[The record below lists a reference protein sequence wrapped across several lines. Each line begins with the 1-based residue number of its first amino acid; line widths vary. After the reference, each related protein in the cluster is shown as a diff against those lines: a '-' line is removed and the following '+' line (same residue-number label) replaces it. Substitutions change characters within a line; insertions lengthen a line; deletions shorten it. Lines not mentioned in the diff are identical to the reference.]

1 MKVMKVMKAKNSR
14 RIAAVA
20 LLVTLCCP
28 FKTWAEDHPHTSSA
42 PVPQA
47 AATSIKEY
55 KVATPYAFVF
65 GIAVDS
71 RGRVWF
77 TEQAGNKIGY
87 LDTASGKIEEFLIP
101 AARGIAEKAG
111 GDKSFSVSDIGSPT
125 AIAIA
130 SDGTVWF
137 VQRYGNVL
145 SRFEPATKEFQT
157 FAIPTAQSA
166 PHGIAVAKD
175 GSIWFTER
183 NGNKI
188 GRLDPVS
195 KAVKEY
201 PVPTQNSQPAGIA
214 LDGNGNVWFAESD
227 GNAIGSLDPVSGKIT
242 EYPLLT
248 PFANPSEVVV
258 DGKGNVWFT
267 QLNANSLGMLRANSG
282 IFDQATIPTFASVPM
297 GIALDT
303 KGRVW
308 FTQTRGNKIASFD
321 PTVPLFREYTIPT
334 TNSLPASIA
343 LDAAGNVWFTEND
356 RDANKIAMLP
366 AAEAAAP
373 EAKQEGAAAAST
385 DEHKSPKVELFIIGA
400 GILAVLISLLVFK
413 KFGRHEK

>member
-1 MKVMKVMKAKNSR
+1 MKARNSQI
-14 RIAAVA
+14 IATAVLSLA
-20 LLVTLCCP
+20 VLGP
-28 FKTWAEDHPHTSSA
+28 AWAGWAWSEDHPHTSAA
-42 PVPQA
+42 PVPQTA
-47 AATSIKEY
+47 KTTIKEF
-55 KVATPYAFVF
+55 KVATPYSFPF

-71 RGRVWF
+71 RGKVWF
-77 TEQAGNKIGY
+77 TEQAGNKIGF
-87 LDTASGKIEEFLIP
+87 LDPVTGKIEELLIP
-101 AARGIAEKAG
+101 AAKGIDEKAK

-125 AIAIA
+125 AITIA
-130 SDGTVWF
+130 PDDSVWF

-145 SRFEPATKEFQT
+145 SRLDPATKEFQT

-166 PHGIAVAKD
+166 PHGVAVAKD

-188 GRLDPVS
+188 GHFDPVK
-195 KAVKEY
+195 KAFKEY
-201 PVPTQNSQPAGIA
+201 PVPAKNGQPAGIA
-214 LDGNGNVWFAESD
+214 LDGAGSVWFAESG
-227 GNAIGSLDPVSGKIT
+227 GNAIGKLDPASGNIT

-248 PFANPSEVVV
+248 PFANPSEVIV
-258 DGKGNVWFT
+258 DSKGNVWFT

-297 GIALDT
+297 GITLDK

-321 PTVPLFREYTIPT
+321 STVPIFREYDIPT
-334 TNSLPASIA
+334 PNSLPTSIA

-356 RDANKIAMLP
+356 RDANRIAMLP
-366 AAEAAAP
+366 AAEAAAVEAGQQGAEAPAP
-373 EAKQEGAAAAST
+373 EGY
-385 DEHKSPKVELFIIGA
+385 KSRKVELFIIGA
-400 GILAVLISLLVFK
+400 GILVVLLSLVLFK

>member
-1 MKVMKVMKAKNSR
+1 MKAINSLP
-14 RIAAVA
+14 IAAIALVVA
-20 LLVTLCCP
+20 LSGSCR
-28 FKTWAEDHPHTSSA
+28 TWAEDHPHATPIPAS
-42 PVPQA
+42 QA
-47 AATSIKEY
+47 ATAGIKEFR
-55 KVATPYAFVF
+55 VPTPYSFPF
-65 GIAVDS
+65 GLAIDS
-71 RGRVWF
+71 KGKVWF

-87 LDTASGKIEEFLIP
+87 LDPATGKIEELLIP
-101 AARGIAEKAG
+101 AAKGIAEKAR

-130 SDGTVWF
+130 PDDTVWF

-145 SRFEPATKEFQT
+145 SRLDPATKEFQT

-166 PHGIAVAKD
+166 PHGLVLAKD
-175 GSIWFTER
+175 GSVWFTER

-188 GRLDPVS
+188 GYFDPVK
-195 KAVKEY
+195 KAFKEY
-201 PVPTQNSQPAGIA
+201 PVPAKNGQPAGIA
-214 LDGNGNVWFAESD
+214 LDGNGNVWFAESE
-227 GNAIGSLDPVSGKIT
+227 GNAIGKLDPVSGRIT

-258 DGKGNVWFT
+258 DDKGNVWFT

-297 GIALDT
+297 GITLDK

-321 PTVPLFREYTIPT
+321 PTVPVFREYVIPT
-334 TNSLPASIA
+334 TNSLPVSIA

-356 RDANKIAMLP
+356 RDANRIAMLP
-366 AAEAAAP
+366 AGEASAREPGQQGAVAP
-373 EAKQEGAAAAST
+373 SSAGPRSAKF
-385 DEHKSPKVELFIIGA
+385 ELFIIGA
-400 GILAVLISLLVFK
+400 GIVAILLSALFFK